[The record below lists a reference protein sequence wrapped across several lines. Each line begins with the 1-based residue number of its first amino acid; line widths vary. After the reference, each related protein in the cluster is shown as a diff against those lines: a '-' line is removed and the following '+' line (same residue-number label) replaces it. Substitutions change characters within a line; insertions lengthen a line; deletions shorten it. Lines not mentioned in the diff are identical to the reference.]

1 MKKPFPLFFF
11 FWAELH
17 TVVTHF
23 YQSLIMPINLKKKKL
38 SILCMNIV
46 KIITLDRADA
56 AYGLNRAVQADP
68 RYEPLFLSWKKLVC
82 VSAFLLLALRY
93 YQLFEDSIPSYLVTG
108 HLSSDSQIYKYAW
121 YYSSKDREQI
131 NKLINPHL
139 IKWLFLL
146 RVDRLRMSQGGSQ
159 LMVRWRFCIG
169 SFCIVSV

>member
-1 MKKPFPLFFF
+1 
-11 FWAELH
+11 
-17 TVVTHF
+17 
-23 YQSLIMPINLKKKKL
+23 
-38 SILCMNIV
+38 MNIV
-46 KIITLDRADA
+46 KIITLDKADA

-68 RYEPLFLSWKKLVC
+68 RSEPLFLSWKKLVC
-82 VSAFLLLALRY
+82 VSAFLLLAQRY
-93 YQLFEDSIPSYLVTG
+93 YQLFEDSVPSYLVTG